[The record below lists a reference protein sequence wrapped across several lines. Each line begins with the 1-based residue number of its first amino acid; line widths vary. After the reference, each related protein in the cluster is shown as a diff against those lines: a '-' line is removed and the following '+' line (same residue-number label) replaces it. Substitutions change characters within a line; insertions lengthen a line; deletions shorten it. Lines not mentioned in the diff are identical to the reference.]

1 MIRLI
6 KKISNNKFVE
16 SINNNKLIMGI
27 SILLLNILS
36 KYVELNLTKT
46 QEEALRNGIAR
57 EILIFIISFVATRNI
72 IISLILTGIFIILA
86 NYIFNEKSSLC
97 IIKNKLDK
105 INMEIDLNNDN
116 NISENEIEK
125 ALEVLRK
132 AKKQKETFNQIQY
145 LSFLKNNK

>member
-116 NISENEIEK
+116 NISEDEIEK

-132 AKKQKETFNQIQY
+132 AKKQKETMNQIQY

>member
-116 NISENEIEK
+116 NISENEIDNDSRFF
-125 ALEVLRK
+125 LN
-132 AKKQKETFNQIQY
+132 TP
-145 LSFLKNNK
+145 LKNRKEAIP

>member
-36 KYVELNLTKT
+36 EYVELNLTKT

-116 NISENEIEK
+116 NISEDEIEK

>member
-132 AKKQKETFNQIQY
+132 AKKQKETMNQIQY